1 MKLTRW
7 LLPIFLAIILS
18 SVFALPVVALPEV
31 ETWED
36 YTSGDDTS
44 YNVTGAE
51 WLAQTFTVDPES
63 HSVTAVQVRLYR
75 VGSPGTITASIRET
89 TGGLPVGSD
98 LTSGTIDGDAI
109 TTALAGG
116 WYLIDFTEYRLDYD
130 EIYAVVVRAEAGDD
144 SNYVV
149 ARYDASGT
157 YADGQMATSDD
168 GGMSWSAE
176 AAADIMFEI
185 RGNALLDVEDAK
197 VYSGYREADDL
208 LFVTTYF
215 NTYTPHYPT
224 GEPANYFW
232 IQLRS
237 SDGSTVLAQIVCR
250 AWGYKPGSIYLSAA
264 EAAKLTEGT
273 QYRIYIYG
281 NIDETPAYYYTL
293 QWEDWLGSDLIML
306 DLWVISAARNL
317 ADYYYTDFTIH
328 AGDEEVLNEEGGVI
342 FALGIPQLQYVRPDI
357 FQIVVHIPEYEAE
370 DWENA
375 FESATNW
382 EERVGPGVAAAM
394 TSAGGII
401 GMDGDAL
408 LAFLMFVVYIAICL
422 VVVARGGDPT
432 IIAILA
438 VPFIL
443 LLGVWLRV
451 IPIAL
456 MATIAAVATLIT
468 VFRFWFSRT

>member
-7 LLPIFLAIILS
+7 LLPIFLAITLLLVWVS
-18 SVFALPVVALPEV
+18 PVVALPE
-31 ETWED
+31 EDTWES

-63 HSVTAVQVRLYR
+63 HSVTGVQVRLYR

-89 TGGLPVGSD
+89 TGGLPVGPD

-116 WYLIDFTEYRLDYD
+116 WYRIDLTEYRLDYD
-130 EIYAVVVRAEAGDD
+130 EIYAVVIRAEAADGA
-144 SNYVV
+144 NNVM

-157 YADGQMATSDD
+157 YADGQMATSSD

-176 AAADIMFEI
+176 AAADMMFEI

-197 VYSGYREADDL
+197 VFSGYREAGDL
-208 LFVTTYF
+208 LFVATYF
-215 NTYTPHYPT
+215 NTYVPYYPNA
-224 GEPANYFW
+224 EPANYFW

-237 SDGSTVLAQIVCR
+237 SNGSVVMAQTVCR
-250 AWGYKPGSIYLSAA
+250 DWGYKPGSIYLSAA
-264 EAAKLTEGT
+264 EAAKLTVGT

-281 NIDETPAYYYTL
+281 NIAETPEYYYTL
-293 QWEDWLGSDLIML
+293 EWEDWQGSDLIML
-306 DLWVISAARNL
+306 DLWVISTAKIL
-317 ADYYYTDFTIH
+317 ADYYYTDFVTFVGGAEI
-328 AGDEEVLNEEGGVI
+328 LNDEGGVI
-342 FALGIPQLQYVRPDI
+342 FALGIPQLQYVRPGI
-357 FQIVVHIPEYEAE
+357 FQTVIRIPEYETE
-370 DWENA
+370 EWTNA
-375 FESATNW
+375 FESYTDW
-382 EERVGPGVAAAM
+382 EERVGPGVAAAF
-394 TSAGGII
+394 TSAGAIV
-401 GMDGDAL
+401 GMGGDVL
-408 LAFLMFVVYIAICL
+408 LAFILFVVYIAICL
-422 VVVARGGDPT
+422 VVVGRGGDPT
-432 IIAILA
+432 IMAILA
-438 VPFIL
+438 IPLVL

-451 IPIAL
+451 LPIAL